1 MTTCANCREAEDQRD
16 IMLSAV
22 LTQGARD
29 RCTSSLW
36 VKQCLYVIYAEKCLL
51 DAVHRVSLVKPEK
64 AKQVEDSILQRA
76 QRGMVR
82 EKVTEDVVI
91 QMLQSGSENVRSRAS
106 SVTFRRRDLDD
117 DDEW

>member
-1 MTTCANCREAEDQRD
+1 
-16 IMLSAV
+16 MLSAV

-29 RCTSSLW
+29 RCALHFYFQPASTTTWMCNS
-36 VKQCLYVIYAEKCLL
+36 CLL
-51 DAVHRVSLVKPEK
+51 CYAVHRVSLVKPEK

-76 QRGMVR
+76 KRGMVR
-82 EKVTEDVVI
+82 EKVNEDTVI
-91 QMLQSGSENVRSRAS
+91 QMLQAGGGAQSKTS

>member
-1 MTTCANCREAEDQRD
+1 
-16 IMLSAV
+16 
-22 LTQGARD
+22 
-29 RCTSSLW
+29 
-36 VKQCLYVIYAEKCLL
+36 
-51 DAVHRVSLVKPEK
+51 VHRVSLVKPEK

-82 EKVTEDVVI
+82 EKVSEQVVI
-91 QMLQSGSENVRSRAS
+91 QMLQAGSENDQGKAS